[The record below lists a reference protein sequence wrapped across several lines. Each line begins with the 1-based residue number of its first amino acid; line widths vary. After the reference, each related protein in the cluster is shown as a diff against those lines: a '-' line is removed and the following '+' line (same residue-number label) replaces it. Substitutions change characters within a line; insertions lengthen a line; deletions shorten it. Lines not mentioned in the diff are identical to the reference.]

1 MNKIKIAVVFV
12 IGLFVGAVS
21 ATTLET
27 GITKSGIISYLNQ
40 ACAD

>member
-1 MNKIKIAVVFV
+1 MNKIKIAVVFAV
-12 IGLFVGAVS
+12 GMFVGAVG

-27 GITKSGIISYLNQ
+27 GITKSGFISYLNQ